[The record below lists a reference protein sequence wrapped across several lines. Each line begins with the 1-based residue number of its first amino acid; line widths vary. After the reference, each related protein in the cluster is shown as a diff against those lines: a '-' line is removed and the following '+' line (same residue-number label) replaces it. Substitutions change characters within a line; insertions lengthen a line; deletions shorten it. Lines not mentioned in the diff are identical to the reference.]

1 MKFVSDSEMFF
12 PGEYLYS
19 KYEDRQVGKH
29 FRAEKMQGGG
39 IFRNERQRTYYIY
52 EY

>member
-12 PGEYLYS
+12 PGTYLYR

-29 FRAEKMQGGG
+29 FRAEKMQGAG
-39 IFRNERQRTYYIY
+39 ISHNECLRTYYIY